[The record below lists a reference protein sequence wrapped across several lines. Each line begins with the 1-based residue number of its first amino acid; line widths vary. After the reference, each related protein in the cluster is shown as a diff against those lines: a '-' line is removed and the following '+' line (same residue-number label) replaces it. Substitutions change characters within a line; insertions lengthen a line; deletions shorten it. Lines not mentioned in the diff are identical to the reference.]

1 MHWAIKNKKIKNV
14 ALAGPYG
21 AGKSSIIETYLKR
34 HRIIRRKSLRVSMAT
49 FIENKI
55 DEYGNPKKIL
65 LEQDEIELG
74 ILKQLFYKVNY
85 KKIPQSR
92 YRKLHKINWKRI
104 WGNLIVASIVFG
116 LMGFVFFPDTFQT
129 VIEKIE
135 VAGQYFGIKE
145 SISKGI
151 FVAFSLV
158 ILASAAK
165 IYSSILFRF
174 KINEVKLP
182 TETIVKNLE
191 ATSETVFN
199 KNMDEIVYFFE
210 ETGYHIVFFEDLD
223 RLENSSIFIH
233 LRELNT
239 ILNNYDVI
247 KKPIVF
253 VYAIKDD
260 IFTDTD
266 RTKFFDFIIPVIPII
281 NSTNSGEIFLQKLEE
296 SKRKGINHEISQG
309 FILDVAPYVE
319 DMRILQNIYNEFIV
333 YKKTIR
339 TEQELKLSDET
350 MMALIIFKNLY
361 PRDFADLQMER
372 GIVKQSFVE
381 KQKYISSQCLRWQ
394 NEIAESVKTL
404 EKYYEESMR
413 EVKELKTAM
422 LGSIVNWK
430 GIAYSIEL
438 DYWNKYSVDK
448 IMEDS
453 FDLLILEKMK
463 ETTVHYYSWGG
474 YDRTINV
481 NDFGNIIKTYFER
494 IKSLQLLQEKGENSI
509 KKEIQDLRNEVH
521 AISGWSIKK
530 LMEEFDVQEV
540 FSDSVRENKVLIFM
554 LRRGYIDEK
563 YTNYINYFKGT
574 SITKEDMNFIL
585 AVKNME
591 KLPYNYNLTKV
602 DMVIQRLQIYEF
614 EQKEVYNFI
623 LLEYLL
629 SKDDD
634 TEKLRILIIQ
644 LSDGT
649 EESWNFINEF
659 IDKTQY
665 KGKFIRLLALA
676 WDDIWN
682 HIVTNVSL
690 TYERKV
696 FYLLFLINEVT
707 VERLDKLN
715 GEGKINDFIENNIDI
730 LQQLSTIQPSK
741 VISLIEKLEI
751 IFKSILIENVSE
763 EVLEYIFENQYYE
776 LNNTM
781 IHKIVEFKDNTM
793 VSGLDIQNYT
803 IITALGY
810 EPLIE
815 FIWENLKDYIEKIIL
830 APNNVHEEIE
840 QIMDLLE
847 RCISNSEICLRII
860 DHEEFC
866 LNNITECCKNIGTEN
881 SEEVKILWDELLA
894 NNKVHMCWEN
904 IEHYWMRYGFSQELL
919 QYIEANSEELEHLD
933 SQCMSES
940 FIKDFIRSTMKVSIF
955 EILLPKLKLENF
967 DMPLESISKP
977 KIEVMI
983 NQKYFSFEVDRYIEL
998 KKLYSDLCSNF
1009 ILHNQNEF
1017 RLVITSIPMEQ
1028 SLLEELLESPLLEF
1042 SNVQILLDT
1051 FGIDYMSPSIAKS
1064 LYSLNATISIP
1075 LFNAAWRY
1083 LEEKG
1088 KEDLM
1093 FTCLAILGVSEFE
1106 KCFSDLPR
1114 RYSKFCDR
1122 TKRHGAEL
1130 ENTDKNKK
1138 LVERLKEVSY
1148 ITSYTVQEKEIY
1160 DSVTETKK
1168 KKSVLSCWIKAVKA

>member
-1 MHWAIKNKKIKNV
+1 
-14 ALAGPYG
+14 
-21 AGKSSIIETYLKR
+21 
-34 HRIIRRKSLRVSMAT
+34 MAT
-49 FIENKI
+49 FIENKV
-55 DEYGNPKKIL
+55 DEHGNPKKIL

-92 YRKLHKINWKRI
+92 YRKLHKINWIRI
-104 WGNLIVASIVFG
+104 WCNLILAFIVFG
-116 LMGFVFFPDTFQT
+116 LMGFTFFPDTFQA
-129 VIEKIE
+129 VIEKVEI
-135 VAGQYFGIKE
+135 AGQHFGLKE
-145 SISKGI
+145 STSKGI

-158 ILASAAK
+158 ILSSTAK
-165 IYSSILFRF
+165 IYSSILARF

-182 TETIVKNLE
+182 TETIVKNSE
-191 ATSETVFN
+191 ATPETVFN

-372 GIVKQSFVE
+372 GIVKQSFIE
-381 KQKYISSQCLRWQ
+381 KQNYISSQCLRWQ
-394 NEIAESVKTL
+394 NEIAEFVKKL
-404 EKYYEESMR
+404 EKYYEDSMR

-430 GIAYSIEL
+430 GIAYSIQL
-438 DYWNKYSVDK
+438 DYWNSCSVDK

-453 FDLLILEKMK
+453 FDLSILEKIK

-474 YDRTINV
+474 HDRTITI
-481 NDFGNIIKTYFER
+481 NDFGKIIKIYFER
-494 IKSLQLLQEKGENSI
+494 IKSLQLVQEKGENSI
-509 KKEIQDLRNEVH
+509 KKEIQDLRNKAHV
-521 AISGWSIKK
+521 ISGWSIKK
-530 LMEEFDVQEV
+530 LMEEFDIQEV
-540 FSDSVRENKVLIFM
+540 LSDKVRENKVLIFM

-574 SITKEDMNFIL
+574 SITRDDMNFIL

-591 KLPYNYNLTKV
+591 RLPYNYNLTKV

-629 SKDDD
+629 SKNQND
-634 TEKLRILIIQ
+634 EKLRILIIQ
-644 LSDGT
+644 LSDET

-659 IDKTQY
+659 IDRTRY
-665 KGKFIRLLALA
+665 KGKFIRSLALT
-676 WDDIWN
+676 WDNIWN
-682 HIVTNVSL
+682 YIVTNVTL
-690 TYERKV
+690 TYERKI
-696 FYLLFLINEVT
+696 FYLLLLINEVT
-707 VERLDKLN
+707 VEQLVKLN

-730 LQQLSTIQPSK
+730 LQRLSTIQPSK
-741 VISLIEKLEI
+741 VISLIEKLGI
-751 IFKSILIENVSE
+751 IFKNILIENVSE

-793 VSGLDIQNYT
+793 VPRLDVQNYT
-803 IITALGY
+803 IITTLGY

-815 FIWENLKDYIEKIIL
+815 LIWENLEDYIERIVL
-830 APNNVHEEIE
+830 APNNVRENIE

-847 RCISNSEICLRII
+847 RCISNPEICLRII
-860 DHEEFC
+860 KHEEFC
-866 LNNITECCKNIGTEN
+866 LNKITECCKNIGSEN
-881 SEEVKILWDELLA
+881 IGKVKILWDELLA
-894 NNKVHMCWEN
+894 NNKVRICWEN
-904 IEHYWMRYGFSQELL
+904 IEYYWIRYGIKQELL
-919 QYIEANSEELEHLD
+919 QYIESNGEELEHLD
-933 SQCMSES
+933 SKCISER
-940 FIKDFIRSTMKVSIF
+940 FIKDFIMSTVKVSTF
-955 EILLPKLKLENF
+955 EMLLPKLKLEDF
-967 DMPLESISKP
+967 DIPFESISES

-983 NQKYFSFEVDRYIEL
+983 NQKYFPFEVNRYIEL
-998 KKLYSDLCSNF
+998 KKLYPDLCSNF

-1017 RLVITSIPMEQ
+1017 RLVIASIPMEE
-1028 SLLEELLESPLLEF
+1028 SLLEELLDSPLLES

-1051 FGIDYMSPSIAKS
+1051 FGVDYMSTSIAKS
-1064 LYSLNATISIP
+1064 LYSFNATISIP
-1075 LFNAAWRY
+1075 LFDAAWGY
-1083 LEEKG
+1083 LEEQEK
-1088 KEDLM
+1088 KDLM
-1093 FTCLAILGVSEFE
+1093 FSCLAILGASEFE
-1106 KCFSDLPR
+1106 KCFLDLPR
-1114 RYSKFCDR
+1114 WYSKFCDR

-1138 LVERLKEVSY
+1138 LAERLKEVSY
-1148 ITSYTVQEKEIY
+1148 ITSYVVQEKEIY
-1160 DSVTETKK
+1160 DSATETKK
-1168 KKSVLSCWIKAVKA
+1168 KKSVLFCWIKAVKA